1 MDAPR
6 DADTSRM
13 LRPLPGVAQPA
24 RLIEHPAPPAPP
36 DPTML
41 AWRAWFRA
49 LAARRW
55 LIVAVTA
62 LCTLAALGYAL
73 VAPPVYQANML
84 LHVEE
89 EQPNA
94 SKNILNEVSS
104 LFETKKA
111 AIAEMELLRSRLVV
125 APAVDTLR
133 LYIHARPRY
142 FPLGGEWI
150 AQRRGGQLSAPGL
163 FERGGYAWGGEKID
177 VAVFDVPSQWY
188 GRQFRITALGGERWR
203 LADSA
208 GRSLLEG
215 RVGQLA
221 RLEIPA
227 AIEAVE
233 ARAADSAGMARAA
246 RKIEAS
252 APDVVELLVT
262 RLRGAPGTRYLLRRT
277 SRLAAL
283 ESVQRAL
290 QISEQGKLSGIISVT
305 LQGSDPQQVYATL
318 SEIGR
323 EYMRQNLARRTEE
336 AQKTLAF
343 LDRQLPVAKQQLEA
357 AEASYNGF
365 RSGHDTIDLTQ
376 EVRIAL
382 DTLAASQA
390 RRSTLVQK
398 RAELLG
404 RFTDEH
410 PVLQAVA
417 QQMREN
423 DREIATLETRIKRL
437 PRIEQEQARLE
448 RDVKVSTNLYTELL
462 NTAQQ
467 LRLMAVG
474 SIGTVRMVDMP
485 VAPENTLKPNRP
497 LIVMLGM
504 VSGVFLGALLAL
516 AWRAVRGGIDAAER
530 IEALLGPNTVHATIP
545 HSRSQDRLRRRARRA
560 RKRGVS
566 RQADQQLPAT
576 ALLAQAI
583 PDDVAAES
591 LRAFRA
597 TLQFVLPH
605 SRNNVVCCLGPTRDV
620 GTAFVSVNLA
630 LLLAAGGQRTLLVDA
645 DLRDGTLHKHFGLDR
660 AAGLADCLAGI
671 LQPHQALRAEVAPRL
686 DFIAAGGAVPHQA
699 ELLQPGL
706 FADVL
711 ARLGARYDVV
721 LVTAPPVLTAADAL
735 VVGASAGSVF
745 VVARAGVTTE
755 VQLGVAVKRL
765 NHAGIAPRGVVFN
778 DV

>member
-1 MDAPR
+1 MDAPMDAPR

-13 LRPLPGVAQPA
+13 LRALPGVAQPG
-24 RLIEHPAPPAPP
+24 RLIEYPAPPAPV

-55 LIVAVTA
+55 LIVVVAA

-150 AQRRGGQLSAPGL
+150 AQRRGGQLSAPAW

-177 VAVFDVPSQWY
+177 VAVFDVPSHWY
-188 GRQFRITALGGERWR
+188 GRKFNLVALGGERWR
-203 LADSA
+203 LTDGA
-208 GRSLLEG
+208 GRALLDG
-215 RVGQLA
+215 RTGQLA
-221 RLEIPA
+221 RLALPAGPA
-227 AIEAVE
+227 ATGVTGADGT
-233 ARAADSAGMARAA
+233 AGFAATRTT
-246 RKIEAS
+246 
-252 APDVVELLVT
+252 PDHLELLVT
-262 RLRGAPGTRYLLRRT
+262 RLRGAPGTRYVLRRT

-283 ESVQRAL
+283 ESVQRSL
-290 QISEQGKLSGIISVT
+290 QISEQGKLSGIIAVT

-318 SEIGR
+318 TEIGR

-365 RSGHDTIDLTQ
+365 RSSHETIDLTQ

-382 DTLAASQA
+382 DTLAAAQA

-417 QQMREN
+417 QQVREN
-423 DREIATLETRIKRL
+423 DREIGALETRIKRL
-437 PRIEQEQARLE
+437 PRIEQEQVRLE
-448 RDVKVSTNLYTELL
+448 RDVTVSTKLYTELL

-497 LIVMLGM
+497 LIVLLGL
-504 VSGVFLGALLAL
+504 VIGVFLGALLAL
-516 AWRAVRGGIDAAER
+516 AWRAVRGGIDAPER

-545 HSRSQDRLRRRARRA
+545 HSRSQDRLRRQLRRA
-560 RKRGVS
+560 GKAEPSSKAG
-566 RQADQQLPAT
+566 QQLPAVRS
-576 ALLAQAI
+576 LAQAA

-605 SRNNVVCCLGPTRDV
+605 SRNNIVCCLGPTRAV
-620 GTAFVSVNLA
+620 GAAFVSVNLA

-645 DLRDGTLHKHFGLDR
+645 DLRDGTLHQHFGLDR
-660 AAGLADCLAGI
+660 AAGLADCLAGM
-671 LQPHQALRAEVAPRL
+671 LQPHQALRAAVAPRL
-686 DFIAAGGAVPHQA
+686 DFIAAGGAGPHQA
-699 ELLQPGL
+699 ELLQSRL

-721 LVTAPPVLTAADAL
+721 LVTAPPVLVAADAL
-735 VVGASAGSVF
+735 VVGANAGSVF
-745 VVARAGVTTE
+745 LVARAGVTTE
-755 VQLGVAVKRL
+755 TQLGAAVKRL